1 LLNLQTKFT
10 TMKYRNLLAFTV
22 ILFGL
27 TGWASAQNDGGFGLK
42 GGIGLSTL
50 SIENQ
55 QAKDAKN
62 NLKVGGMLGVTYEK
76 RFGDGTFA
84 LDIEALLANKGSQ
97 QKATILNSDLTFKS
111 NIITID
117 VPVSFKIYLGDNFNF
132 YAGPYFSY
140 LLGANLRTESKNG
153 SNTSSN
159 ESDNW
164 YDDKF
169 KDNNGNLPLNTFDA
183 GINVGLEF
191 VTNKGFGVGAR
202 LNQGFVDI
210 TNDDYNK
217 VIFPGILELNSDKNT
232 FNTTL
237 QIYGLI
243 RF

>member
-1 LLNLQTKFT
+1 
-10 TMKYRNLLAFTV
+10 MKHRNLLAFAV
-22 ILFGL
+22 IFIAF
-27 TGWASAQNDGGFGLK
+27 TSWASAQNDGGFGLK

-62 NLKVGGMLGVTYEK
+62 NLKLGGMLGVTYEK
-76 RFGDGTFA
+76 RFGEGTFA
-84 LDIEALLANKGSQ
+84 LDVEALLTNKGSQ
-97 QKATILNSDLTFKS
+97 QKDKGTILGQDYSLTLKS

-117 VPVSFKIYLGDNFNF
+117 VPVSFKVYLGDNFNF

-140 LLGANLRTESKNG
+140 ILGANLRSVYEQNG
-153 SNTSSN
+153 KKTTD

-164 YDDKF
+164 FGDDF
-169 KDNNGNLPLNTFDA
+169 KDTEDDLPLNRFDA

-202 LNQGFVDI
+202 LNQGFVDL

-217 VIFPGILELNSDKNT
+217 IIIPGVIELNSDKNT

-237 QIYGLI
+237 QVYGLI

>member
-1 LLNLQTKFT
+1 
-10 TMKYRNLLAFTV
+10 MKHRNLLAFAV
-22 ILFGL
+22 IFIAF
-27 TGWASAQNDGGFGLK
+27 TSWASAQNDGGFGLK

-97 QKATILNSDLTFKS
+97 QKATILNNDLTFKS

-153 SNTSSN
+153 SNTSTN

-164 YDDKF
+164 YDEKL
-169 KDNNGNLPLNTFDA
+169 KDDNGNLPLNRFDA
-183 GINVGLEF
+183 GVNVGLEF
-191 VTNKGFGVGAR
+191 VTNKGFGLGAR

-210 TNDDYNK
+210 TNDEFRGELLD
-217 VIFPGILELNSDKNT
+217 GRLILKSDENT

>member
-1 LLNLQTKFT
+1 
-10 TMKYRNLLAFTV
+10 MKYRNLLAFT
-22 ILFGL
+22 ITFIGL
-27 TGWASAQNDGGFGLK
+27 ASFASAQNDGGFGLK

-62 NLKVGGMLGVTYEK
+62 NLKLGGMLGVTYEK

-84 LDIEALLANKGSQ
+84 LDVEALLANKGSQ
-97 QKATILNSDLTFKS
+97 QKDKGTILGQDYALTLKS

-117 VPVSFKIYLGDNFNF
+117 VPVSFKVYLGDNFNF

-140 LLGANLRTESKNG
+140 ILGANLKSVYEQNG
-153 SNTSSN
+153 KKTTD

-164 YDDKF
+164 FGDDF
-169 KDNNGNLPLNTFDA
+169 KDANGNLPLNRFDA
-183 GINVGLEF
+183 GVNVGLEF

-202 LNQGFVDI
+202 LNQGFVDL
-210 TNDDYNK
+210 TNNDYSK
-217 VIFPGILELNSDKNT
+217 VIIPGVIELNSDKKT